1 MKDILILINKLP
13 HELCDIIYY
22 YLPIPVILRVTKS
35 NYSRYYYEYI
45 FLKIR
50 NHITYAR
57 NIICFD
63 NSFTFSHYVNCC
75 KKNIFLKKK
84 INYKGKKYFALVDL
98 YKNLCNYYES
108 NKCKN
113 IIEQIHI
120 NQIKD
125 VFFL

>member
-13 HELCDIIYY
+13 HELCDIIYS
-22 YLPIPVILRVTKS
+22 YLPINVILRVTKS
-35 NYSRYYYEYI
+35 NYEKYYYNCI

-63 NSFTFSHYVNCC
+63 YNFTFLHYVNCC
-75 KKNIFLKKK
+75 KKNLFTKNK
-84 INYKGKKYFALVDL
+84 INYKGKKYFALIEL
-98 YKNLCNYYES
+98 YKNLCIYYES
-108 NKCKN
+108 TKCKN

-125 VFFL
+125 VFSL